1 MSDKLNTAYIVRTMQ
16 QRLGISRRSVEIKED
31 DVVEAIEQ
39 ALDKWNEYRS
49 RIEYSVV
56 HNVLTRENEPFSVSV
71 DSCVIGVRTVY
82 FLVPY
87 YDVSS
92 GLTIFEL
99 TEKLTISRLGLRDIA
114 LSRSTWENYRRV
126 RGVEPHWHFDQ
137 TDTSAKKIV
146 FYSPSGPF
154 DAGYELQVPY
164 TNPVQIEVDRDSHFL
179 TLTEGFTRRILA
191 EIRGKFGGQV
201 LGPGGKMVQ
210 LDSDKQMAMA
220 DKMIEDSELKLRLS
234 RPNLPVPFMF

>member
-1 MSDKLNTAYIVRTMQ
+1 MSDKLNTAYIVKTMQ
-16 QRLGISRRSVEIKED
+16 QRLGISRRSVEVTED

-49 RIEYSVV
+49 RIEYHYES
-56 HNVLTRENEPFSVSV
+56 NIITRENEPYSIAL
-71 DSCVIGVRTVY
+71 DSCVSGIRTVY

-87 YDVSS
+87 YDIAS

-126 RGVEPHWHFDQ
+126 RGVDPNWHFDSS
-137 TDTSAKKIV
+137 DPSNKKLV
-146 FYSPSGPF
+146 FYAPTGPF
-154 DAGYELQVPY
+154 DAGYELYMPY
-164 TNPVQIEVDRDSHFL
+164 TNPVQIERDRDSHFL
-179 TLTEGFTRRILA
+179 SMVEGFTRRILA

-210 LDSDKQMAMA
+210 LDSDKQLQLA
-220 DKMIEDSELKLRLS
+220 DKLLEDGEMKLRLS